1 MKTHV
6 YDAETFS
13 HQQMHEK
20 QMSSNDQVGY
30 RRMITDMV
38 PLDTLTECNC
48 LLNVPSKTHRIFQ
61 DRHSSHMRKSKTGS
75 LLQNQRDARNVIE
88 EALFSWVL
96 HPSERYTSS
105 HCVAQTF
112 FSDLNWNMSL
122 PKTVRRFV
130 RTTWVQLSPSKSERS
145 EMRPLYEIAAI
156 CLPSVTLVEQ
166 L

>member
-1 MKTHV
+1 MRVIQDTNKLFFPGRSFNG
-6 YDAETFS
+6 AE
-13 HQQMHEK
+13 QMEEK

-38 PLDTLTECNC
+38 PLDTRTECNC

-96 HPSERYTSS
+96 HPSER
-105 HCVAQTF
+105 
-112 FSDLNWNMSL
+112 
-122 PKTVRRFV
+122 
-130 RTTWVQLSPSKSERS
+130 
-145 EMRPLYEIAAI
+145 
-156 CLPSVTLVEQ
+156 
-166 L
+166 

>member
-1 MKTHV
+1 MEKKNENRKMKTHV

-38 PLDTLTECNC
+38 PLDTRTECNC

-61 DRHSSHMRKSKTGS
+61 DIHSSHMRKSKTGS

-88 EALFSWVL
+88 EALFS
-96 HPSERYTSS
+96 
-105 HCVAQTF
+105 
-112 FSDLNWNMSL
+112 
-122 PKTVRRFV
+122 
-130 RTTWVQLSPSKSERS
+130 
-145 EMRPLYEIAAI
+145 
-156 CLPSVTLVEQ
+156 
-166 L
+166 